1 MSPAKQ
7 LHLFEGIGIELE
19 YMIVSRQSLA
29 VLPVADRLLAAQA
42 GGMTDE
48 VEVGPLRWSNELVLH
63 VIELK
68 TNGPAAELQ
77 GLTSP
82 FQEGVTAVNR
92 RLEALDGQLMP
103 TAMHPWMDPARD
115 SRLWP
120 HDNSLIYQT
129 YHRIFDCR
137 GHGWVNLQSCHLNL
151 PFCGDEEFGR
161 LHAAIRLLLPIL
173 PALAASSPFM
183 DGGSSG
189 LLDTRLQVYRDNQK
203 RIPLITG
210 RVIPEPVFTRR
221 TYQEGILQPLYRAIA
236 DYDPDGVLQDEWLN
250 SRGAIARF
258 ERNTIEIRILDVQ
271 ETPMA
276 DLAIAAAVV
285 AVLKAL
291 VAQRWQPLSKQQDWP
306 VEPLVT
312 ILGAT
317 IGDGERAIIDNPDY
331 LAMFGFDAPRATAG
345 ELWSHLILGQASERP
360 GALRP
365 FMPVLENILTHGPLA
380 RRILQSLGEHPTL
393 DRLAETYRTLCG
405 CLAEGSMFIPAPV
418 RRATDLQP

>member
-1 MSPAKQ
+1 MNTPAP
-7 LHLFEGIGIELE
+7 LHLFEGIGVELE
-19 YMIVSRQSLA
+19 YIIVNRHSLA
-29 VLPVADRLLAAQA
+29 VLPVADQLLAAQA
-42 GGMTDE
+42 GWITDE

-63 VIELK
+63 VVELK
-68 TNGPAAELQ
+68 TNGPATGLH
-77 GLTSP
+77 GLTNH
-82 FQEGVTAVNR
+82 FEEGVAAINR
-92 RLEALDGQLMP
+92 RLQALDGQLMP

-151 PFCGDEEFGR
+151 PFCGDDEFGR

-183 DGGSSG
+183 DGTPSG

-210 RVIPEPVFTRR
+210 RVIPEPVFTRSA
-221 TYQEGILQPLYRAIA
+221 YQENILKPLYRAIA
-236 DYDPDGVLQDEWLN
+236 DYDPEGVLQDEWLN

-258 ERNTIEIRILDVQ
+258 DRNTIEIRTLDVQ

-285 AVLKAL
+285 EVLKAL
-291 VAQRWQPLSKQQDWP
+291 VARRWLPLSRQQDWP
-306 VEPLVT
+306 VEPLVA
-312 ILGAT
+312 ILNAT
-317 IGDGERAIIDNPDY
+317 IRDGERAMIDNREY
-331 LAMFGFDAPRATAG
+331 LAMFGFDALHATAG
-345 ELWSHLILGQASERP
+345 DLWRHLIITLASEHP
-360 GALRP
+360 EELRP
-365 FMPVLENILTHGPLA
+365 FMPSLEVILTHGPLA
-380 RRILQSLGEHPTL
+380 RRILQDLGQAPDLE
-393 DRLAETYRTLCG
+393 RLAETYRALCG
-405 CLAEGSMFIPAPV
+405 CLAEGTMFIPS
-418 RRATDLQP
+418 R

>member
-1 MSPAKQ
+1 MSPVNP
-7 LHLFEGIGIELE
+7 LHLFDGIGIELE
-19 YMIVSRQSLA
+19 YMIVNRQSLA
-29 VLPVADRLLAAQA
+29 VLPVADQLLAAQA

-68 TNGPAAELQ
+68 TNGPAAGLHE
-77 GLTSP
+77 LTSS
-82 FQEGVTAVNR
+82 FQEGVATVNG

-103 TAMHPWMDPARD
+103 TAMHPWMDPAHE

-161 LHAAIRLLLPIL
+161 LHAAIRLILPIL
-173 PALAASSPFM
+173 PALAASSPVM
-183 DGGSSG
+183 DGNPSG

-203 RIPLITG
+203 CIPLITG
-210 RVIPEPVFTRR
+210 RVIPEAVFTRR
-221 TYQEGILQPLYRAIA
+221 AYHEGILQPLYSAMA
-236 DYDPDGVLQDEWLN
+236 NVDPEGVLQDEWLN

-258 ERNTIEIRILDVQ
+258 DRNTIEIRTLDVQ

-285 AVLKAL
+285 AGLKAL
-291 VAQRWQPLSKQQDWP
+291 VAQRWMPVADQQAWS
-306 VEPLVT
+306 VEELVA
-312 ILGAT
+312 ILDAT
-317 IGDGERAIIDNPDY
+317 IRDGEQAIIDNSSY
-331 LAMFGFDAPRATAG
+331 LGMFGLDAGLATAG
-345 ELWSHLILGQASERP
+345 ELWRHIIMTLFSEHP
-360 GALRP
+360 GELAP
-365 FMPVLENILTHGPLA
+365 FMPALDIILTHGPLA
-380 RRILQSLGEHPTL
+380 RRILRSLGEHPTL
-393 DRLAETYRTLCG
+393 ERMAETYRLLCN
-405 CLAEGSMFIPAPV
+405 CLARGTMFTP
-418 RRATDLQP
+418 TLG